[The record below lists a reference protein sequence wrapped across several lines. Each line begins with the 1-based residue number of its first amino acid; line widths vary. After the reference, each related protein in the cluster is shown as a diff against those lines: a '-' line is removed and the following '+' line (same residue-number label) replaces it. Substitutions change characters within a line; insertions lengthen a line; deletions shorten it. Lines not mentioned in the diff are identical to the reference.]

1 MLSVARVT
9 GNIEAGTFLNFVR
22 FVRGKFIARCLSR
35 AAEGITKS
43 TRRRERGRRGE
54 SGKKNGNPGV
64 VSFPEG
70 GRKTQ
75 TRKLLPVSCDSR
87 TLTFLSL
94 DALLLFP
101 SCY

>member
-1 MLSVARVT
+1 M
-9 GNIEAGTFLNFVR
+9 
-22 FVRGKFIARCLSR
+22 LSR

-43 TRRRERGRRGE
+43 TEERKGMRAA
-54 SGKKNGNPGV
+54 GKRTAIRI

-87 TLTFLSL
+87 GPFSL
-94 DALLLFP
+94 DTLLGFFLVIKYGRDD
-101 SCY
+101 SRAENR